1 MSIFRCCGLLM
12 GIVVFCGRIELALSF
27 STGNEG
33 ALIDFPAAQLTSNG
47 EVSLEGKVQFSPQGK
62 ARGALV
68 FSGNKIKVRSGEA
81 RLELMMGGSLRLL
94 NDSEL
99 TILQNHSPYLFALS
113 KGSVAFNLDSSRE
126 DSFFTPDFVIKTL
139 AEGSSAKNKHKGE
152 LTVGADGVVC
162 LHSQTG
168 NLKVTTQDGQ
178 NFLILPSGGS
188 MQLHPGD
195 VVNQPMFYSQACSCL
210 KPSGKLVN
218 DFSAGFGPRPAR
230 SFWARISLALRQFAH
245 MASLGLL

>member
-1 MSIFRCCGLLM
+1 MSISRCFGLLI
-12 GIVVFCGRIELALSF
+12 GLLVISGRIELALSF
-27 STGNEG
+27 STSNEG
-33 ALIDFPAAQLTSNG
+33 ALVDFPAAQLTSNG
-47 EVSLEGKVQFSPQGK
+47 EVSLEGKVQLSPQGK

-68 FSGNKIKVRSGEA
+68 FSGNKIRVRSGEA

-94 NDSEL
+94 DDSEL
-99 TILQNHSPYLFALS
+99 TILQNHSPYLFTLS
-113 KGSVAFNLDSSRE
+113 KGSVAFNLDSSRG
-126 DSFFTPDFVIKTL
+126 DSFFTPDFVIRTL
-139 AEGSSAKNKHKGE
+139 DEDSSVRNKHKGE

-162 LHSQTG
+162 LHSQIG
-168 NLKVTTQDGQ
+168 NLRVTTQDGQ

-218 DFSAGFGPRPAR
+218 DFSAGFGPRPVR
-230 SFWARISLALRQFAH
+230 SFWARISLTLRQFARIV
-245 MASLGLL
+245 SFGLL